1 MTSTKGLKLNVTFIS
16 DGACVTRWIDC
27 IFKIWPFSINK
38 ICLLS
43 LKLCQSRFKIMP
55 NIKLTQQKLPK
66 TFAILTKWRYYA
78 KSGHTGWRLKC
89 LPSIEFNNLTN
100 TLHYLNAASLKCKNC
115 PLKEKLVVCCL
126 ITKLVNFKC
135 KVFTCP

>member
-27 IFKIWPFSINK
+27 IFKIWPFSTKK

-89 LPSIEFNNLTN
+89 LPSIEFNNLTY
-100 TLHYLNAASLKCKNC
+100 TLHYLNSASLKCKNC
-115 PLKEKLVVCCL
+115 
-126 ITKLVNFKC
+126 
-135 KVFTCP
+135 